1 MSAFRRSAR
10 RLVETL
16 CAPGMHDF
24 EGKASLTDVIVCQ
37 CKVVTDGQVNAAIS
51 DGARSVSSVCRATG
65 AASECGSC
73 IFTVKALVCKHQT
86 EENNR
91 LEVEGAAS

>member
-1 MSAFRRSAR
+1 
-10 RLVETL
+10 
-16 CAPGMHDF
+16 MHDDVSK
-24 EGKASLTDVIVCQ
+24 GSLTNVIVCQ
-37 CKVVTDGQVNAAIS
+37 CKVVTDRQVSAAIS

-73 IFTVKALVCKHQT
+73 VFTVKALVCHHQA
-86 EENNR
+86 EENVR